1 MTQKNQEMIAS
12 ILTIIIVV
20 TKLFKLL
27 IKILINLKAILFY
40 S

>member
-1 MTQKNQEMIAS
+1 MKQKNQEMIAS

>member
-1 MTQKNQEMIAS
+1 MKQKNQEMIAS
-12 ILTIIIVV
+12 ILIIIIVV